1 MWDKRYAEPGYAY
14 GDQPN
19 DFLKEVAAHIP
30 PGEVLCIGEGEG
42 RNAVYLA
49 QQPGLNVTAVDA
61 SVVGLEKA
69 RNLARERGVGIE
81 TIHADLA
88 AHVIEPG
95 RFSAVV
101 EIFCHMLPDLRS
113 QVHRAAAAG
122 LTPGGAF
129 VLEAYTPRQL
139 EHKTGGPPVLERLY
153 EPAEVRRDLEAA
165 GLELQRAE
173 ELVREVHEGRFHA
186 GPGAV
191 LQVLGFRPS

>member
-1 MWDKRYAEPGYAY
+1 MWDKRFAEPGFAY

-19 DFLKEVAAHIP
+19 DFLKQVAAQIP
-30 PGEVLCIGEGEG
+30 AGEVLCIGEGEG

-49 QQPGLNVTAVDA
+49 QQPGLSVTALDA
-61 SVVGLEKA
+61 SAVGLDKA
-69 RNLARERGVGIE
+69 RGLAFERGVGIE

-88 AHVIEPG
+88 EYVIEPG
-95 RFSAVV
+95 RWSGVV
-101 EIFCHMLPDLRS
+101 EIFCHLLPDLRA
-113 QVHRAAAAG
+113 QVHRTAVVG
-122 LTPGGAF
+122 LAPGGAF
-129 VLEAYTPRQL
+129 VLEAFTPRQL

-191 LQVLGFRPS
+191 LQVLGFRPG